1 MDPPPPPP
9 RRLITMAHPQRLL
22 LLLIAA
28 TTAMTKAR
36 TAAAVAARTAEM
48 VDLSAAVIRLSSG
61 PASQDPRAQVYA
73 QMLSDEVYKRTSL
86 RWPVLPERHSSS
98 GGGGGGNGDGGR
110 GVVVV
115 QLASMSPAPVDWSST
130 RREGYTLSTT
140 SSAVSV
146 VGQDSRGLLYGVG
159 RLLREMNLTLVQN
172 YYTPRRVTASIAAG
186 LLVASVP
193 DRAMRGVQIGYR
205 YYLRL

>member
-1 MDPPPPPP
+1 
-9 RRLITMAHPQRLL
+9 MAHPQRLL

-28 TTAMTKAR
+28 TIATTKAR
-36 TAAAVAARTAEM
+36 TAAAAAARTAEM

-61 PASQDPRAQVYA
+61 PASQDPRAHVYA

-86 RWPVLPERHSSS
+86 RWPVLPGQHSSS
-98 GGGGGGNGDGGR
+98 GGGGGNSDGGR

-115 QLASMSPAPVDWSST
+115 QLSSMSPAPVDWSST

-172 YYTPRRVTASIAAG
+172 
-186 LLVASVP
+186 
-193 DRAMRGVQIGYR
+193 
-205 YYLRL
+205 